1 MPPATPKTREIDVL
15 ATSFKVSA
23 LCLAV
28 FLAGCQSTPQSA
40 DQPYQ
45 ADLEMTPN
53 KMQRPP
59 EWLRKAPA
67 AATSGDI

>member
-28 FLAGCQSTPQSA
+28 FLAGCQSNQ
-40 DQPYQ
+40 QPDNRAYQ
-45 ADLEMTPN
+45 ADLRMTPS
-53 KMQRPP
+53 KIQRPP
-59 EWLRKAPA
+59 E
-67 AATSGDI
+67 